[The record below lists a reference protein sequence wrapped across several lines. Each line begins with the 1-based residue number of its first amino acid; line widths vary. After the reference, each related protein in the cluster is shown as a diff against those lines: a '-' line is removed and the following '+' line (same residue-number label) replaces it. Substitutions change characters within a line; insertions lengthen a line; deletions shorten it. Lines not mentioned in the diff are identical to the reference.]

1 MRTTTILPS
10 LLAAALGVGSV
21 SSIDAQ
27 TIDERPIT
35 GELRLRVTDDDE
47 PTIRMS
53 AHRVWFPLEEY
64 PFDQLGQEGRVR
76 VDPTYLAAY
85 VNFACGFEG
94 WVQWRYEEVEIEVL
108 DDDRVRRRLGLER
121 DEQGGFYN
129 NSQKFKCE
137 LVTRNERLNAYLAKL
152 VTMGGAPVSGFQFG
166 LVQVVYMRM
175 INEINTMER
184 VPGSWGDYLYETFK
198 SLMTFD
204 LMDED
209 TGEIDLFFSPD
220 GQTLEYEISRGRTV
234 RLER

>member
-1 MRTTTILPS
+1 
-10 LLAAALGVGSV
+10 
-21 SSIDAQ
+21 
-27 TIDERPIT
+27 
-35 GELRLRVTDDDE
+35 
-47 PTIRMS
+47 
-53 AHRVWFPLEEY
+53 
-64 PFDQLGQEGRVR
+64 